1 MPARAVYDR
10 LLNLGLVVLLLG
22 VGVLSFDRASRGRYD
37 FHHFYRDARHVW
49 ERRELNPNL
58 TDPVPERRR
67 QLPFYLPVVAL
78 ALSPLTAFGWLPAA
92 LLWSAAQVAALGYS
106 LTILRRWF
114 AEGAAPPPPVVGFIL
129 AILLALPALAEAGKF
144 NQLSY
149 FVLVLVLGAVRA
161 LDRAR
166 PLAAGALLGA
176 AAVLKL
182 LPGVFLLWLLLK
194 RRWRAAGA
202 MVAATVILAVA
213 PPLVVFGPQRTVAYH
228 REWWE
233 YNVGCGW
240 AAGIPESDLGAE
252 PTTAPATVPAHFL
265 DHRNQSIAQV
275 LARLTQPDHPFAAPF
290 QPLQLDP
297 TACAWLA
304 RGLRVLLLAGLVW
317 GTRRTWEALPINR
330 RHAEAAVYAI
340 GMLVFSPLLRQ
351 YYLVWSVPGL
361 VLLARAAADGAAE
374 TLAAGAGGSACSSG
388 PSACS
393 RGSGRCR
400 ECAARTWSCSS
411 QWASSCCARH
421 ATIRNAAA
429 ATFCGTRR
437 RCCARQSRRNCSWR
451 SARRR
456 RGPSWACSPNRTG
469 GREFRD

>member
-252 PTTAPATVPAHFL
+252 PTTTPAAVPAHFL

-351 YYLVWSVPGL
+351 YYLVWAVPGL
-361 VLLARAAADGAAE
+361 VLLARAAA
-374 TLAAGAGGSACSSG
+374 GGDVAQGHRTSLRQTA
-388 PSACS
+388 P
-393 RGSGRCR
+393 SGRRCGR
-400 ECAARTWSCSS
+400 IGMLVWALGLLAWIWPLPRVFGAHLVMLIAMGILLLCAT
-411 QWASSCCARH
+411 
-421 ATIRNAAA
+421 RNNKE
-429 ATFCGTRR
+429 R
-437 RCCARQSRRNCSWR
+437 
-451 SARRR
+451 
-456 RGPSWACSPNRTG
+456 G
-469 GREFRD
+469 GRYILRNTTQVLCPPKPKELFMAIRTSTSRAVLGV